1 MSSIQAVHCDT
12 TRFHHYT
19 ARDLVHS
26 DVHQLGHFGGL
37 ADELEGLKRD
47 KNILMVEL
55 VRLRQQQQVHDVQWR
70 VVLAIGLPSA
80 SCRGPSALSN
90 LDDAE
95 SNGLLLLMCLQASD
109 EKYRSMQSR
118 LERQEQ
124 RQVQMMQFLSKAL
137 QHPEMLQS
145 LVGARQQRFDGSVQ
159 GAWHAIRQT
168 AGFGVVQLGA
178 PSVCMLTCFRRAG
191 VQHMCVSCW
200 PWNACAGRKKLKRR
214 AARDDSSESNGGT
227 DPGNQLVQYQGGI
240 TGGTGQLDIPDF
252 FNGLMALDDSG
263 DSAELRRDQPN
274 SLMEVGTPA
283 PSASISGPATRVASF

>member
-1 MSSIQAVHCDT
+1 M
-12 TRFHHYT
+12 Y
-19 ARDLVHS
+19 
-26 DVHQLGHFGGL
+26 
-37 ADELEGLKRD
+37 
-47 KNILMVEL
+47 
-55 VRLRQQQQVHDVQWR
+55 
-70 VVLAIGLPSA
+70 
-80 SCRGPSALSN
+80 
-90 LDDAE
+90 
-95 SNGLLLLMCLQASD
+95 LQASD

-159 GAWHAIRQT
+159 GAWHAISRLLALAMQWLFLS
-168 AGFGVVQLGA
+168 ADQLQA
-178 PSVCMLTCFRRAG
+178 S
-191 VQHMCVSCW
+191 
-200 PWNACAGRKKLKRR
+200 WNAVKVLELQSLELAHAGRKKLKRR

-240 TGGTGQLDIPDF
+240 TGGNGQLDIPDF

-263 DSAELRRDQPN
+263 DSAELRRNQPN

-283 PSASISGPATRVASF
+283 PPVSTWGLPLV